1 MEEAPHCPTVLA
13 TEMAAKVEVFV
24 AGPRFWCKNFGF
36 KNGFTIGFRNSFR
49 ILTLEKVQKWEVC
62 TCHKIKLAS
71 KAIFKAVF
79 KAKLFAPESG
89 PCSLHIFQLSSLGHI
104 NYWLKSLHLHT
115 TFACRVNDVPLT
127 ASVVAYGVF
136 PRRAVGSPSNP
147 RILRGRVFTHA
158 ARKPSVRSAPPMF
171 SPIHYLWYTQKNE
184 GIIYFAAN
192 DDYAGLA
199 NIDRGSLMGGQM
211 SIPRSALQPGRF
223 ILISC

>member
-62 TCHKIKLAS
+62 TCHKIKLTS

-89 PCSLHIFQLSSLGHI
+89 P
-104 NYWLKSLHLHT
+104 
-115 TFACRVNDVPLT
+115 
-127 ASVVAYGVF
+127 
-136 PRRAVGSPSNP
+136 
-147 RILRGRVFTHA
+147 
-158 ARKPSVRSAPPMF
+158 
-171 SPIHYLWYTQKNE
+171 
-184 GIIYFAAN
+184 
-192 DDYAGLA
+192 
-199 NIDRGSLMGGQM
+199 
-211 SIPRSALQPGRF
+211 
-223 ILISC
+223 